1 MISFESTLGL
11 TLFSSPAT
19 IQLEHNGRALMTQ
32 NKLALILLPILLIVA
47 AWFIYPSIIKP
58 GETAAANGQEYIDAM
73 TLIQQGKLDAARKKL
88 EAGLAKEPGEG
99 KYDFAMGN
107 IERLQSNQ
115 DKALDNYQKA
125 VQKSPHL
132 KEAYNNIT
140 AIYMLQQKYDDALMA
155 ANNGL
160 KQDSMFKDLLFKKGQ
175 LLYLKSD
182 YSQAID
188 ILKPLIDDRDYIEA
202 YRFLA
207 LSYLKQND
215 RQQAL
220 QALKVYLQ
228 KTPQGSQGRTELE
241 KLLADLER

>member
-1 MISFESTLGL
+1 
-11 TLFSSPAT
+11 
-19 IQLEHNGRALMTQ
+19 MTQ

-58 GETAAANGQEYIDAM
+58 AKTAVANGQEYIDAM

-115 DKALDNYQKA
+115 DNALAYYLKA

-140 AIYMLQQKYDDALMA
+140 GIYMLQQKYDDALTA
-155 ANNGL
+155 INNGL
-160 KQDSMFKDLLFKKGQ
+160 GQDPKYKELLFKKGQ
-175 LLYLKSD
+175 LLYLKGD
-182 YSQAID
+182 NAQAIEV
-188 ILKPLIDDRDYIEA
+188 LQPLINDAEYVEA
-202 YRFLA
+202 YRFIALA
-207 LSYLKQND
+207 YVKQNN
-215 RQQAL
+215 RQQAA
-220 QALKVYLQ
+220 QALKTYLQ
-228 KTPQGSQGRTELE
+228 KTPQESKGREELE
-241 KLLADLER
+241 NLLADLEK